1 MKTLHLLLL
10 LLATTA
16 LKTLA
21 HNYQT
26 IYSNQ
31 SVLFKESLGYRI
43 KGLRVDSVK
52 IVAADTVLYPFANI
66 QEVSKYCYSP
76 YKASWNRK
84 KPCSTIARGRLSSS
98 IPSFYKY
105 FAPLEPL
112 PINRFAW

>member
-10 LLATTA
+10 LLIIVA
-16 LKTLA
+16 LKTQA
-21 HNYQT
+21 QDYQT
-26 IYSNQ
+26 VFSNR
-31 SVLFKESLGYRI
+31 VALFDNYYNRI
-43 KGLRVDSVK
+43 NGLRVDSVK
-52 IVAADTVLYPFANI
+52 VAAADTVLYPFATI

-98 IPSFYKY
+98 IRSFYKY